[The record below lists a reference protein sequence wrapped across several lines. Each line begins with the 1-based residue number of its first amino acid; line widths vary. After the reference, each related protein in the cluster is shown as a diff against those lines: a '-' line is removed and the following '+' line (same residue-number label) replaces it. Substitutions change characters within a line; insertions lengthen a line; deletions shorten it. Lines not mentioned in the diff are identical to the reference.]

1 MEPLK
6 VDRRKKPL
14 IRLGSPLHQV
24 YEYALLLAGSFL
36 IALSFNLFL
45 NPNQIASG
53 GVAGISTLLQQLFD
67 MEPAVVQWLLNIP
80 LFILGLLLLGGQ
92 FGLKT
97 AVGSVVFPFF
107 VLLTRN
113 WGPLTENVILATIYG
128 GIGVGAGLGIVFRG
142 RASTG
147 GLDLAAQLLHKYTG
161 IGYGLAIALFDG
173 IVIVAAGFIFTP
185 EKALLALIGLYVTT
199 KTIDVVQL
207 GFKYSKVAFVITRE
221 TEAIRQAI
229 LYDLDRGLTQ
239 LSAQGGF
246 TGEERP
252 VLMVVVSQTEVTR
265 LKALVKSIDPAAFI
279 ILADATEV
287 LGEGF
292 KQQYSH

>member
-1 MEPLK
+1 MRKKSE
-6 VDRRKKPL
+6 RRKKPW
-14 IRLGSPLHQV
+14 IRLGSPLHHV
-24 YEYALLLAGSFL
+24 FEYALLLAGSFL
-36 IALSFNLFL
+36 IAFSFNVFL

-53 GVAGISTLLQQLFD
+53 GISGISTIIQDLLGI
-67 MEPAVVQWLLNIP
+67 EPAIVQWILNIP

-92 FGLKT
+92 FGMKT
-97 AVGSVVFPFF
+97 AVGSVVLPFF
-107 VLLTRN
+107 VLLTREIE
-113 WGPLTENVILATIYG
+113 PLTNNDILATIYG

-173 IVIVAAGFIFTP
+173 AVIVTAGIIFTP
-185 EKALLALIGLYVTT
+185 EKALLALIGLFVTT

-207 GFKYSKVAFVITRE
+207 GFRYTKVAFIITRE
-221 TEAIRQAI
+221 TASIRQAV
-229 LYDLDRGLTQ
+229 LYDLDRGLTE
-239 LSAQGGF
+239 LSAHGGY
-246 TGEERP
+246 TGEARP

-265 LKALVKSIDPAAFI
+265 LKALVKSIDPGAFV

-292 KQQYSH
+292 KQ

>member
-1 MEPLK
+1 MKEK
-6 VDRRKKPL
+6 KDRRKKPL
-14 IRLGSPLHQV
+14 IQLGSPLHQV
-24 YEYALLLAGSFL
+24 YEYALLLAGCFL

-53 GVAGISTLLQQLFD
+53 GVSGISTIVQQLLGF
-67 MEPAVVQWLLNIP
+67 EPAIVQWLLNIP

-97 AVGSVVFPFF
+97 AVGSVVLPLF
-107 VLLTRN
+107 VLLTRD
-113 WGPLTENVILATIYG
+113 WGPLTENVLLATIYG

-147 GLDLAAQLLHKYTG
+147 GLDTAAQLLHKFTG
-161 IGYGLAIALFDG
+161 LRYGLGIALLDG
-173 IVIVAAGFIFTP
+173 IVILSAGLIFSP
-185 EKALLALIGLYVTT
+185 EKALLALVGLYVTT

-207 GFKYSKVAFVITRE
+207 GFRSSKVAFVITRE
-221 TEAIRQAI
+221 TTAIRQAI
-229 LYDLDRGLTQ
+229 LYDLDRGLTE
-239 LSAQGGF
+239 LSAHGGF
-246 TGEERP
+246 TGEARP

-265 LKALVKSIDPAAFI
+265 LKALVKSIDPLAFI

-292 KQQYSH
+292 KQQISY

>member
-1 MEPLK
+1 VKP
-6 VDRRKKPL
+6 DRRRKPL

-24 YEYALLLAGSFL
+24 YEYTLLLVGSLL

-53 GVAGISTLLQQLFD
+53 GVTGISTILQQLFEI
-67 MEPAVVQWLLNIP
+67 EPAVVQWLVNIP

-97 AVGSVVFPFF
+97 AVGSVLLPFF
-107 VLLTRN
+107 VLLTRDL
-113 WGPLTENVILATIYG
+113 GPLTENVILATIYG

-161 IGYGLAIALFDG
+161 MGYGLAIALFDG
-173 IVIVAAGFIFTP
+173 IVIVTAGIIFTP

-199 KTIDVVQL
+199 KTIDIVQL
-207 GFKYSKVAFVITRE
+207 GFKHSKVAFVITRE
-221 TEAIRQAI
+221 TESIRQAI
-229 LYDLDRGLTQ
+229 LYDLDRGLTE
-239 LSAQGGF
+239 LSAFGGF
-246 TGEERP
+246 TGEARP

-265 LKALVKSIDPAAFI
+265 LKALVKSIDPLAFI

-292 KQQYSH
+292 KQQFSH